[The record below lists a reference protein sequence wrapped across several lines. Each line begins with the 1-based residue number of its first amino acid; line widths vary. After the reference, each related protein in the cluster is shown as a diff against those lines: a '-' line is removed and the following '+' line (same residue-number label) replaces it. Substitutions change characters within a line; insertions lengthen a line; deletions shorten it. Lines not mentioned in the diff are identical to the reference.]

1 MTLTEGIINQTYRV
15 TETTEPLETERRL
28 EALGLIRG
36 TRITILNKKKK
47 GAVIVNIR
55 GSRFAL
61 GYAIAKGISVVPLAG
76 QEVEEHA

>member
-1 MTLTEGIINQTYRV
+1 MTLTEGIINHTYRV
-15 TETTEPLETERRL
+15 TRTKEPLETERRL

-36 TRITILNKKKK
+36 TRITIINKKRK

-61 GYAIAKGISVVPLAG
+61 GYAIAKGISIAPLAE